1 MARKRRH
8 FSPEDKIAIVRKHLV
23 ERIPVSEVCREH
35 DLSPNLF
42 YGWQR
47 ELFENGHFAFQL
59 KKKNRVLT
67 KLEAE
72 NAKLREGSVSTP
84 PHWSTTDTKLEAE
97 NAKLREKL
105 EKKNEVVAELMQ
117 EYIQLKK
124 DLGEL

>member
-1 MARKRRH
+1 MTRKRRH

-23 ERIPVSEVCREH
+23 EGIPVSEVCREH

-42 YGWQR
+42 YVWQR
-47 ELFENGHFAFQL
+47 ELFENGHLAFQP
-59 KKKNRVLT
+59 KKKNRALT
-67 KLEAE
+67 KLE
-72 NAKLREGSVSTP
+72 T
-84 PHWSTTDTKLEAE
+84 E

>member
-72 NAKLREGSVSTP
+72 NAKLRE
-84 PHWSTTDTKLEAE
+84 
-97 NAKLREKL
+97 KL